1 MCLERT
7 GPGPG
12 RIAAGKH
19 FRVRLGAFL
28 VAARFARGRRGRLR
42 EHDQTAAGSD
52 MDTMPLHHTHADI
65 IKRLKRAEGHL
76 KSVVEMIENGR
87 SCVDVAQ
94 QLHAIEKAIT
104 HAKRAF
110 IHDHL
115 DDCLEVAVGP
125 LTGRKRRTIDEFKEI
140 TKYL

>member
-1 MCLERT
+1 
-7 GPGPG
+7 
-12 RIAAGKH
+12 
-19 FRVRLGAFL
+19 
-28 VAARFARGRRGRLR
+28 
-42 EHDQTAAGSD
+42 
-52 MDTMPLHHTHADI
+52 MPLHHTHGDI

-87 SCVDVAQ
+87 SCVDVVQ
-94 QLHAIEKAIT
+94 QLYAIEKAIT
-104 HAKRAF
+104 QAKKTF

-125 LTGRKRRTIDEFKEI
+125 LTGGKRRTIDEFKEI